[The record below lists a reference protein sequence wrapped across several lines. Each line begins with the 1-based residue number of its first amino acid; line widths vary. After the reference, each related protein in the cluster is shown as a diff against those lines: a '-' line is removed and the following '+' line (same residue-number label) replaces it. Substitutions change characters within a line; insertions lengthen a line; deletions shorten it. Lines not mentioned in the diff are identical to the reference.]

1 MSSGD
6 PAPLT
11 TLVQRRGDVL
21 GAIEEE
27 PLAKQDL
34 DRRLDVSRSTIDRAV
49 EELLE
54 AGLVEAAD
62 GGYRQTLAGRL
73 ALAEHDRLR
82 RGVEG
87 VVDAADLLDTLEDDA
102 GLGTELLAGARVLE
116 ATPNATDRPIE
127 ALYDVVER
135 ASFVRGFGVAIHSRQ
150 VDTYHRRF
158 VEEGLGGEV
167 VLTASAIEQLLGR
180 YPEGFQDALATDRV
194 AFWETDETFPYS
206 LTLAETP
213 DGPHV
218 GVVVYDGEDVPGC
231 LINDTRAAVEWARE
245 RFESVRER
253 ARPVGG
259 DGGPTA

>member
-11 TLVQRRGDVL
+11 TLVQRRDDVL
-21 GAIEEE
+21 GSLGTD
-27 PLAKQDL
+27 PVAKQDL
-34 DRRLDVSRSTIDRAV
+34 DRRLDVSRSTIDRAI
-49 EELLE
+49 EELL
-54 AGLVEAAD
+54 AADLVEETD

-73 ALAEHDRLR
+73 ALAEHERLR
-82 RGVEG
+82 RGVGG
-87 VVDAADLLDTLEDDA
+87 VVEAADLLGALEDDA
-102 GLGTELLAGARVLE
+102 DLAPELLAGARVVEATAEAPERPLE
-116 ATPNATDRPIE
+116 AV
-127 ALYDVVER
+127 YDLVDR
-135 ASFVRGFGVAIHSRQ
+135 ASFVRGFGVAIHDRQ

-180 YPEGFQDALATDRV
+180 YPDGFQDALAADRV
-194 AFWETDETFPYS
+194 AFWETDEAFPYS

-218 GVVVYDGEDVPGC
+218 GVMVYAEDGIPGSVV
-231 LINDTRAAVEWARE
+231 NDTEAAVGWARE

-253 ARPVGG
+253 ARPVGRG
-259 DGGPTA
+259 GGPTA